1 MVVNDRW
8 GSGTSCVHGGYY
20 SCEDRYN
27 PKKLQ
32 NHKWENAMTVDS
44 GSWGFR
50 REAQLK
56 DYLTTD
62 DLITNL
68 AETVRYVNII
78 FSSHLR

>member
-8 GSGTSCVHGGYY
+8 GIDTSCKHGGYY

-27 PKKLQ
+27 PKVLQ
-32 NHKWENAMTVDS
+32 THKWENAMTIDS

-68 AETVRYVNII
+68 AETVRYVKSIL
-78 FSSHLR
+78 SSHLR